1 MISFLKGKLIV
12 AGKNEILLD
21 VNGVGYSVFISKKV
35 KENLPELNEDFS
47 LITYLDVKENSLA
60 LYGFYDVKEKEIF
73 KLLVTVNGIS
83 SKTAHNILSYAGFED
98 IIGLITN
105 RNALSGLKIPGIGA
119 RKIEMISVALK
130 DKVFKLSGEL
140 GDEKLSSFAGSDAFA
155 KEQSRLD
162 ALNALLNLGY
172 NRAEGERI
180 IREVLKANPD
190 VEFTTEEL
198 IKKAL
203 GFGG

>member
-1 MISFLKGKLIV
+1 MISYLRGKLIS
-12 AGKNEILLD
+12 AGNKEILLD
-21 VNGVGYSVFISKKV
+21 VNGVGYSVFVSKKV
-35 KENLPELNEDFS
+35 QDSLPEINQDFS
-47 LITYLDVKENSLA
+47 LITYLDVKENSMA
-60 LYGFYDVKEKEIF
+60 LYGFSDAKEKEIF
-73 KLLVTVNGIS
+73 KLLVSVSGIS

-105 RNALSGLKIPGIGA
+105 RNALSGLKIPGIGP

-130 DKVFKLSGEL
+130 DKVFKLSGML
-140 GDEKLSSFAGSDAFA
+140 DEEKITAGADVFG

-162 ALNALLNLGY
+162 TLNALLTLGY
-172 NRAEGERI
+172 SRAEGERI
-180 IREVLKANPD
+180 IREVLKANPG

-203 GFGG
+203 GFIS

>member
-1 MISFLKGKLIV
+1 MISYLKGKLAV
-12 AGKNEILLD
+12 AGKNEIVLD
-21 VNGVGYSVFISKKV
+21 VNGVGYSVFISRKV
-35 KENLPELNEDFS
+35 RESLPELNEDFA
-47 LITYLDVKENSLA
+47 LITYLDVKETSLT
-60 LYGFYDVKEKEIF
+60 LYGFFDVKEKEIF
-73 KLLVTVNGIS
+73 KLLGTVNGIS
-83 SKTAHNILSYAGFED
+83 CKTAHNILSYAGFED

-105 RNALSGLKIPGIGA
+105 RNALSGMKIPGIGA

-130 DKVFKLSGEL
+130 DKVFKLSNEL
-140 GDEKLSSFAGSDAFA
+140 GEEKIVSAAGSDIFA

-162 ALNALLNLGY
+162 ALNALMNLGY

-190 VEFTTEEL
+190 ISLSTEEL

>member
-1 MISFLKGKLIV
+1 MISYLKGKLIH
-12 AGKNEILLD
+12 AGSNEILLD
-21 VNGVGYSVFISKKV
+21 VNGVGYSVFITRKV
-35 KENLPELNEDFS
+35 RESLPELNGDFS
-47 LITYLDVKENSLA
+47 LITYLDVKENSLT
-60 LYGFYDVKEKEIF
+60 LYGFFDVKEKEIF

-83 SKTAHNILSYAGFED
+83 CKTAHNILSYAGFED
-98 IIGLITN
+98 IVGLITN
-105 RNALSGLKIPGIGA
+105 RNALSGLKIPGIGT

-130 DKVFKLSGEL
+130 DKVFKLSSEL
-140 GDEKLSSFAGSDAFA
+140 GEEKITSITGTDVFA

-172 NRAEGERI
+172 SRAEGERI

-190 VEFTTEEL
+190 VPFTTEEL